1 MLPTGAGAQQPSRP
15 RTAIIKAARL
25 LDVRSQTYRRNE
37 TVLVVDGRIAAIGPL
52 EVVRRKAPSGTAAVD
67 LGPATLLPG
76 LIDAHAHVLAS
87 MNPMLDGRTNII
99 DAVTKTGLDERVRT
113 GEMNAR
119 ELLDAGFTTVT
130 GRAMAAGVPVAAGS
144 DMCGIRAGRAGRP
157 RSRCFARSHVPECL
171 PGPPFASPRRLL
183 QLSSVG
189 RPCRSTRSRTLRRHH
204 RGRRRSARRHRGVGS
219 CDLRHERRVVVRRP
233 RLP

>member
-1 MLPTGAGAQQPSRP
+1 MVVLVLPTGAGAQQPSGT

-52 EVVRRKAPSGTAAVD
+52 EVVQRKAPSGTAAVD

-99 DAVTKTGLDERVRT
+99 AAVTKTGLDERVRT

-119 ELLDAGFTTVT
+119 ELLDAGSTTVT

-144 DMCGIRAGRAGRP
+144 DMWMRYPGRTRGQATKSMFRAL
-157 RSRCFARSHVPECL
+157 ARSGMS
-171 PGPPFASPRRLL
+171 PGAAIRVATATAAAVLGWATASEHSKSDTSPT
-183 QLSSVG
+183 SS
-189 RPCRSTRSRTLRRHH
+189 RSTASRSSTSQRWI
-204 RGRRRSARRHRGVGS
+204 V
-219 CDLRHERRVVVRRP
+219 
-233 RLP
+233 